1 MAGPI
6 PLLGLLDEL
15 RDFANRRNMGQRMV
29 GGGVRGAATRGLL
42 GMDAPENATPIQRE
56 VYENAARMSAPAQG
70 LTALKAATVFHG
82 SPHKFTK
89 FDPKK
94 IGTGEGAQAY
104 GHGLYV
110 AESPE
115 VAKSYQSALSAERGF
130 SYGGK
135 TGLTRAE
142 VQDMVNAKY
151 GSGYLDGVIRPSG
164 VADSFIDDMVTGT
177 ERAKGA
183 YPRQYK
189 PGSQRAKI
197 YDELRGQIQ
206 HADPGA
212 LYKIDLPDEAIAR
225 MLDWDKPISEQA
237 SILKRISP
245 ESMGLRYKLVDD
257 GKKHAFVNA
266 DERIIGNIQE
276 GGTPESF
283 RANWMQSFMR
293 PQMTGRQVYEELG
306 GGMFGSDKAASALRQ
321 AGIPGIRYLDEQSR
335 GRGQGTSNFVVFPGE
350 EELLRILERNG
361 VPIQSLLD

>member
-1 MAGPI
+1 
-6 PLLGLLDEL
+6 LDEL
-15 RDFANRRNMGQRMV
+15 RDFANRRNMGQKLV
-29 GGGVRGAATRGLL
+29 GGGIRGAVTRGLL
-42 GMDAPENATPIQRE
+42 GMDAPEDATPIQRE
-56 VYENAARMSAPAQG
+56 FYENAVRMSAPAQG

-110 AESPE
+110 AESPG
-115 VAKSYQSALSAERGF
+115 VASQYQRNLTANTVTLDGKPLAKLTALEREAADYATE
-130 SYGGK
+130 YGGAK
-135 TGLTRAE
+135 RAIE
-142 VQDMVNAKY
+142 TIDNKIAY
-151 GSGYLDGVIRPSG
+151 GSK
-164 VADSFIDDMVTGT
+164 FDDV
-177 ERAKGA
+177 EWLKKVRDKLASSK
-183 YPRQYK
+183 YEK
-189 PGSQRAKI
+189 L
-197 YDELRGQIQ
+197 E
-206 HADPGA
+206 GA

-245 ESMGLRYKLVDD
+245 ESMGLKYKLVDD

-321 AGIPGIRYLDEQSR
+321 AGIPGIRYLDQGSR
-335 GRGQGTSNFVVFPGE
+335 GQGQGTSNFVVFPGE

>member
-15 RDFANRRNMGQRMV
+15 RDFANRRNIGQRMV

-110 AESPE
+110 AENP
-115 VAKSYQSALSAERGF
+115 AIARSYQEALSTGPERFLVDNQEVLSRNLKGPGLDVSDPKVAAVVYAAREGDKGARKYFKTQGSWGEKAIAELDALK
-130 SYGGK
+130 GK
-135 TGLTRAE
+135 TIK
-142 VQDMVNAKY
+142 N
-151 GSGYLDGVIRPSG
+151 
-164 VADSFIDDMVTGT
+164 
-177 ERAKGA
+177 
-183 YPRQYK
+183 
-189 PGSQRAKI
+189 
-197 YDELRGQIQ
+197 EL
-206 HADPGA
+206 PGA
-212 LYKIDLPDEAIAR
+212 FYKIDLPDEAIAR

-245 ESMGLRYKLVDD
+245 ESMGLKYKLVDD

-276 GGTPESF
+276 GGKPESF

-321 AGIPGIRYLDEQSR
+321 AGIPGIRYLDERSR

>member
-1 MAGPI
+1 
-6 PLLGLLDEL
+6 
-15 RDFANRRNMGQRMV
+15 
-29 GGGVRGAATRGLL
+29 
-42 GMDAPENATPIQRE
+42 
-56 VYENAARMSAPAQG
+56 MSAPAQG

-94 IGTGEGAQAY
+94 IGTGEGAQSY

-115 VAKSYQSALSAERGF
+115 VAQAYKIGLTNPAPRLAQELENVLPDVLKGKAPDWSDEITR
-130 SYGGK
+130 GK
-135 TGLTRAE
+135 TFGDLLATVKQPWQKTLLRQNKDAVE
-142 VQDMVNAKY
+142 ALINRQQ
-151 GSGYLDGVIRPSG
+151 SG
-164 VADSFIDDMVTGT
+164 
-177 ERAKGA
+177 
-183 YPRQYK
+183 
-189 PGSQRAKI
+189 
-197 YDELRGQIQ
+197 
-206 HADPGA
+206 GA

-321 AGIPGIRYLDEQSR
+321 AGIPGIRYLDQGSR
-335 GRGQGTSNFVVFPGE
+335 GQGQGTSNFVVFPGE

>member
-1 MAGPI
+1 
-6 PLLGLLDEL
+6 
-15 RDFANRRNMGQRMV
+15 
-29 GGGVRGAATRGLL
+29 
-42 GMDAPENATPIQRE
+42 MDAPENATPTERE

-104 GHGLYV
+104 GHGMYV

-115 VAKSYQSALSAERGF
+115 VAGQYRKQLAPGFTRTVDDVAFDASNPQHLAASYMQMFGKRGKSPAEIAKILNEGGHKEAAQLVLS
-130 SYGGK
+130 GK
-135 TGLTRAE
+135 KLGQMGE
-142 VQDMVNAKY
+142 Q
-151 GSGYLDGVIRPSG
+151 
-164 VADSFIDDMVTGT
+164 
-177 ERAKGA
+177 AKG
-183 YPRQYK
+183 
-189 PGSQRAKI
+189 S
-197 YDELRGQIQ
+197 
-206 HADPGA
+206 